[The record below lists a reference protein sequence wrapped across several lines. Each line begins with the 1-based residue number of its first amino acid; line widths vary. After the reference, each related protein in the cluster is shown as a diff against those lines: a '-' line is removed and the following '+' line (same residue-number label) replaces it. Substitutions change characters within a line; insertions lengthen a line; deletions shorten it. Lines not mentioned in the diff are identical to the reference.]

1 MGERKGLEREGGR
14 AMRVGGWVKGAWK
27 GGEELGEREEWGE
40 TERDSERQR

>member
-14 AMRVGGWVKGAWK
+14 AMRGGGWVKGAWN
-27 GGEELGEREEWGE
+27 GGEEEGRVGRE